1 MNTRSLLSIL
11 LISSA
16 FLTSCKKELQPQDR
30 SDAVAPAAGT
40 AALAPT
46 AQPQQVQQP
55 QAQPGLNTVAATGT
69 AAGMNPPHGQP
80 NHRCDIAVG
89 APLNSAPA
97 PTTTTAPATQ
107 VIQSSAK
114 PTTIIPQ
121 TVKTTTVAAGMNPP
135 HGQPNHRCD
144 IAVGAPLNSPV
155 ANKTAAVAKI
165 QPTANQQTTT
175 FQPTTITA
183 SHTPP
188 VMNPAHGQPGHSCAV
203 AVGAPLPEKSE

>member
-1 MNTRSLLSIL
+1 MNTKSFLSIL

-16 FLTSCKKELQPQDR
+16 FLTSCKKELQPQDS
-30 SDAVAPAAGT
+30 SDAITPTTST

-46 AQPQQVQQP
+46 AQPQMQQP
-55 QAQPGLNTVAATGT
+55 QVQPASNTVAT

-89 APLNSAPA
+89 APLNSPA
-97 PTTTTAPATQ
+97 GQTPTTVPAAQ
-107 VIQSSAK
+107 NIQRSSVNT
-114 PTTIIPQ
+114 TTITPQ
-121 TVKTTTVAAGMNPP
+121 ASKNTTVAAGMNPP

-144 IAVGAPLNSPV
+144 IAVGAPLNSPPGKTPT
-155 ANKTAAVAKI
+155 ATAATNQPVA
-165 QPTANQQTTT
+165 QQAAVPQTAT
-175 FQPTTITA
+175 FTA
-183 SHTPP
+183 SHNPP